1 MIEDIQKVN
10 KLAQELLDQ
19 GVTEDREDAVKRAQ
33 EMLNKNIEPN
43 QTQTNDSERS
53 LQKDNAKLEVTKCM
67 DLINKTRD
75 QMSRQIDIFSQ
86 KMNEIIKEINDIRDQ
101 LKSGTSKTASET
113 NIEPEKPLKEAVA
126 EPEEEHK
133 EAEPE
138 SKPEKQEKLQEKES
152 HPKRGNWKSDDVSIE
167 KMFYFGNK

>member
-10 KLAQELLDQ
+10 KLSQELLDQ

-33 EMLNKNIEPN
+33 EMLNKDISPN
-43 QTQTNDSERS
+43 QTQVVSNEKTVQHDM
-53 LQKDNAKLEVTKCM
+53 AKLDVAKCM
-67 DLINKTRD
+67 DLINKTRG
-75 QMSRQIDIFSQ
+75 QMSRQIDIFSG

-113 NIEPEKPLKEAVA
+113 NIETEKPLKEAVE
-126 EPEEEHK
+126 EPEEEPQ
-133 EAEPE
+133 EE
-138 SKPEKQEKLQEKES
+138 KPEKQEKLQKKEP
-152 HPKRGNWKSDDVSIE
+152 HPKRGNFKSDDVSIE